1 MTLIEQLLFEIGPEL
16 EQLNA
21 EFLPLSAFA
30 FEIGFARAVAAFEF
44 AFIGQIK
51 LTAFSNE
58 LSSNVVAFFGFS

>member
-1 MTLIEQLLFEIGPEL
+1 MPQVEQFLFQIGSEV
-16 EQLNA
+16 QQFNA

-44 AFIGQIK
+44 TFIGQIK
-51 LTAFSNE
+51 FAAFSNK